1 MSIENAPASKPAHP
15 PATALHHIG
24 LVCQDLQATHHF
36 YEEVLGFPLVYAE
49 MTTSDDK
56 RSWLKHAFYDL
67 GDGSCIAF
75 FELHNVGEP
84 DELRT
89 DISTGLGLPD
99 WANHIAI
106 RATPTQVAE
115 VRARLEA
122 ADIPVEHEMDHDWCA
137 SVYVTDPNGIL
148 IELTVDTPGFH
159 ADRDEALQIINAPAP
174 TPAAESQ
181 PA

>member
-1 MSIENAPASKPAHP
+1 MSTTDESASKPTHP
-15 PATALHHIG
+15 PVTAMHHIG
-24 LVCQDLQATHHF
+24 LVCQDLQSTHHF
-36 YEEVLGFPLVYAE
+36 YEDLLGFPLIYAE
-49 MTTSDDK
+49 MTTSEDK

-75 FELHNVGEP
+75 FELHDVGEP

-106 RATPTQVAE
+106 RSTPERVAE
-115 VRARLEA
+115 ARARLDA
-122 ADIPVEHEMDHDWCA
+122 AGVAVEHEMDHDWCA
-137 SVYVTDPNGIL
+137 SVYVKDPNGIL
-148 IELTVDTPGFH
+148 IELTVDTPGFQP
-159 ADRDEALQIINAPAP
+159 DRDEALRVISAPAP
-174 TPAAESQ
+174 TPVSQ